1 MAQYNEIYLL
11 NSSQA
16 QQVTTDQLTVV
27 PTIPLT
33 STNRVLL
40 TINGVVYTGT
50 TSSPTPVNGAR
61 VIVYAPDGTPLAED
75 LTQTIDNQVG
85 AYSLVLEGEK
95 NVTYQITANLDG
107 YNASTTTTI
116 FTNSEAKSISFL
128 LGAESNIL
136 AIYGVVVDASTG
148 TGIGNVN
155 IRVVGPEGGVT
166 LTTASDGSF
175 VAYDSFTVGSTYT
188 VTASQL
194 GYDTQVQ
201 QVVIAEGNIGKY
213 VTFALN
219 RDNTNLTSITGR
231 VIVEGSNP
239 EVGIANAFVGL
250 FVVTTSENQLIA
262 SKLTDEY
269 GMYTFTNVDPNK
281 VYIVKA
287 TKIVEVDS

>member
-1 MAQYNEIYLL
+1 MAQYTETYLL
-11 NSSQA
+11 NSSQT
-16 QQVTTDQLTVV
+16 QQVTTNELTVV

-50 TSSPTPVNGAR
+50 MSSPTPVNGAR
-61 VIVYAPDGTPLAED
+61 IIAYAPDGTPLAED
-75 LTQTIDNQVG
+75 LTETIGNQEG
-85 AYSLVLEGEK
+85 SYSLVFEGEK
-95 NVTYQITANLDG
+95 NVTYNVTASLDG
-107 YNASTTTTI
+107 YNASTATTI
-116 FTNSEAKSISFL
+116 FTNSEVRSISFL
-128 LGAESNIL
+128 LGTENNIL
-136 AIYGVVVDASTG
+136 AIYGIVVDASTG

-155 IRVVGPEGGVT
+155 IRIVGPEGGVT

-175 VAYDSFTVGSTYT
+175 VAYDSFTAGSTYT

-194 GYDTQVQ
+194 GYDTQTQ
-201 QVVIAEGNIGKY
+201 QVVIAEGDIGKY
-213 VTFALN
+213 ITFALN

-250 FVVTTSENQLIA
+250 FIVSTSENQLIA

-269 GMYTFTNVDPNK
+269 GMYTFTNLDPSQ

-287 TKIVEVDS
+287 TKIVKVN